1 MTRAADLS
9 PAPLGLKASAAP
21 QSWPR
26 VAAVLRQWS
35 ERRQSRIAL
44 GKLNAHLL
52 RDIGLDPLTAEAE
65 ITRPFW
71 R

>member
-1 MTRAADLS
+1 MTHAANLT

-21 QSWPR
+21 QSWSR
-26 VAAVLRQWS
+26 VAAALRQWS
-35 ERRQSRIAL
+35 DRRQSRIAL
-44 GKLNAHLL
+44 GRLNAHLV

-65 ITRPFW
+65 AARPFW